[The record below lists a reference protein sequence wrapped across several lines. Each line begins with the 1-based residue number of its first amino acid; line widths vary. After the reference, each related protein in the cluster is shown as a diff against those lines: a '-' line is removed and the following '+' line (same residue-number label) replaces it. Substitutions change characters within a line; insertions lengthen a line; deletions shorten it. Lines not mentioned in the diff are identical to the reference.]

1 MRKVEQDMLDAI
13 KLRRDWTGGNT
24 QVVHDNDGLETH
36 VFLHGNHIAALTHCK
51 RRFASAVY
59 PNRMTV
65 RDYPT
70 RTTMSRLRALG
81 VDVCIKG
88 GLPFI
93 DGEVLLPR
101 EDY

>member
-13 KLRRDWTGGNT
+13 KHRRNWTGGNT
-24 QVVHDNDGLETH
+24 QVVHDEDGLESH
-36 VFLHGNHIAALTHCK
+36 VFLHGNHIAAIVHCK
-51 RRFASAVY
+51 RRFVSAVY

-65 RDYPT
+65 RYYPT

-81 VDVCIKG
+81 VNCYIRG

-93 DGEVLLPR
+93 DDEVVLPR
-101 EDY
+101 EV